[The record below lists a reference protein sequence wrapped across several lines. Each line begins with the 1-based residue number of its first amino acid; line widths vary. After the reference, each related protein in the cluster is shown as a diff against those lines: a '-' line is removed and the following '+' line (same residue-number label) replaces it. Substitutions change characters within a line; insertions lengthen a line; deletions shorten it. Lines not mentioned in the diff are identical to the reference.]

1 MTVGRLGGRDLA
13 PVPLT
18 LRRALP
24 EDPLPSA
31 RWRMPS
37 AVSGSVLGVWALALW
52 LAALAAGPAY
62 ATSESAPWTGF
73 AGVTETTAAIMAR
86 EAVGRLPAR
95 GRTIRPGRVP
105 AMRGRPRHPAAYE
118 LERTGLAAARTAPA
132 PAVAQTPS
140 TTFTGATLADTGAFP
155 PDSMGAVGPSQFV
168 VAVNGRL
175 RTFNKAS
182 GVADSALDTTM
193 DNFFASV
200 MTPVSPNFTTDPRI
214 RYDRL
219 SGRWFV
225 LIIDVPGGNGTSPN
239 RVLLA
244 VSNAA
249 SAGVITAS
257 TVWAYFFF
265 EHDTV
270 SPPGDTG
277 DFADFPTLGVD
288 ANALYVGVN
297 VFAPSGS
304 FVNSTGFVVRKSSVL
319 GAGPIVV
326 TAFRSLLDASSNGPY
341 TPHALVQ
348 SGIVFTSSGTN
359 NTSSRHYWIPSITAS
374 GQGHVALGFSTAG
387 SLERAN
393 AGTTGRLAGD
403 AAGTTATPTL
413 YTASATA
420 YNPPSDAGGA
430 QGRRWGDFSYTSPD
444 PDDDMTLWTIQEFC
458 NATNS
463 YGVRVVKLLAPPPA
477 APSSA
482 SPATVPAGQ
491 PSTNVTITGTS
502 TAGSGFFDPG
512 AGFARRIGA
521 TVTGGVTVNN
531 VTYTGP
537 THVVLNVSTVGA
549 SAGAQ
554 DVTVVNPDGQ
564 SAAGAG
570 ILVVQASTTTTTS
583 TSTSST
589 TSTTSTTTTTSST
602 STSSTSTSSTTSTTS
617 TSSSTSTSS
626 TTSSSTTT
634 TS

>member
-1 MTVGRLGGRDLA
+1 MPPGRERERPWGVGCGPLAGG
-13 PVPLT
+13 
-18 LRRALP
+18 
-24 EDPLPSA
+24 
-31 RWRMPS
+31 
-37 AVSGSVLGVWALALW
+37 GHG
-52 LAALAAGPAY
+52 
-62 ATSESAPWTGF
+62 
-73 AGVTETTAAIMAR
+73 
-86 EAVGRLPAR
+86 
-95 GRTIRPGRVP
+95 RPGVRDARV
-105 AMRGRPRHPAAYE
+105 R
-118 LERTGLAAARTAPA
+118 
-132 PAVAQTPS
+132 AV
-140 TTFTGATLADTGAFP
+140 D
-155 PDSMGAVGPSQFV
+155 GPSRFV

-182 GVADSALDTTM
+182 GVADGVLDTTT

-249 SAGVITAS
+249 SAGVITAG
-257 TVWAYFFF
+257 TVWTYFFF

-270 SPPGDTG
+270 NPPGDTG
-277 DFADFPTLGVD
+277 NFADFPTLGVD
-288 ANALYVGVN
+288 ANALYVGAN
-297 VFAPSGS
+297 IFSPTGT
-304 FVNSTGFVVRKSSVL
+304 FVNCTGFVVRKSSVL

-341 TPHALVQ
+341 TPQGVDNPDPAATVGYFIGVDGAFFGRLQLRRVTNPGAAPSLSGNLAVNVPATAYPILVPHLGSTGGANGQLDSLDDRLSNAIIRNGSLWTAHNIGVDNTGSATGTVTRNGVRWYQIGSLGTTPALVQ

-359 NTSSRHYWIPSITAS
+359 STSSRHYWIPSIMAS
-374 GQGHVALGFSTAG
+374 GQGHVALGFSAAG

-430 QGRRWGDFSYTSPD
+430 QGRRWGDYSYTSPD

-521 TVTGGVTVNN
+521 TVTGGVTVNSA
-531 VTYTGP
+531 TYTDP

-564 SAAGAG
+564 SATGAG
-570 ILVVQASTTTTTS
+570 MLVVQASTTTTTS

-602 STSSTSTSSTTSTTS
+602 STSSTSTSS
-617 TSSSTSTSS
+617 
-626 TTSSSTTT
+626 
-634 TS
+634 